1 MIHLLPEF
9 VLAEGMRY
17 CSTTAAVPTDRGD
30 VQQELEKFTGS
41 WVLVYW
47 LFDGEEQS
55 LAEGRPVMTFEAER
69 FTIRRG
75 GRVIERGYIEV
86 LAPQR
91 RPKPYEYAPTEV
103 NGRPQALKYPG
114 IYLLEDDLFIAC
126 IGYQGERP
134 GAFSSVA
141 GSRTELVVYTRVTRA
156 PVDQE
161 EDSLSPLIPNP

>member
-17 CSTTAAVPTDRGD
+17 GSATVAVPTDRDG
-30 VQQELEKFTGS
+30 VQQDLEKITGS

-55 LAEGRPVMTFEAER
+55 LAEGRPVMTFAAER

-75 GRVIERGYIEV
+75 GRVIEKGHIEV

-126 IGYQGERP
+126 IGYQGARP
-134 GAFSSVA
+134 EAFSSMA
-141 GSRTELVVYTRVTRA
+141 GSRTELVVYTRVKSA
-156 PVDQE
+156 GV
-161 EDSLSPLIPNP
+161 

>member
-17 CSTTAAVPTDRGD
+17 GSIAVAVPTDRD
-30 VQQELEKFTGS
+30 AVQQELEKITGS

-47 LFDGEEQS
+47 LFDGKEQP
-55 LAEGRPVMTFEAER
+55 LADGRPIMTFAAER
-69 FTIRRG
+69 FTIRHG
-75 GRVIERGYIEV
+75 GRVIEKGYIEV
-86 LAPQR
+86 LTPQR

-126 IGYQGERP
+126 IGYKGARP
-134 GAFSSVA
+134 EGFSSVA
-141 GSRTELVVYTRVTRA
+141 GSRNELV
-156 PVDQE
+156 
-161 EDSLSPLIPNP
+161 

>member
-17 CSTTAAVPTDRGD
+17 GSIKVAVPTDRGD
-30 VQQELEKFTGS
+30 VQQELEKITGS

-47 LFDGEEQS
+47 LFDGEEPS

-75 GRVIERGYIEV
+75 GRVIEKGCIEV
-86 LAPQR
+86 LAPHR

-126 IGYQGERP
+126 IGYKGARP
-134 GAFSSVA
+134 EAFSSVA
-141 GSRTELVVYTRVTRA
+141 GSRIELVVYTRVKSA
-156 PVDQE
+156 GE
-161 EDSLSPLIPNP
+161 

>member
-17 CSTTAAVPTDRGD
+17 CSIPVAGATDRDD
-30 VQQELEKFTGS
+30 VQQVLEKNTGS

-55 LAEGRPVMTFEAER
+55 LAEGRPVMTLAAER

-75 GRVIERGYIEV
+75 GRVIEKGYIEV
-86 LAPQR
+86 LAPDR
-91 RPKPYEYAPTEV
+91 YPKPYEYAPTEV

-114 IYLLEDDLFIAC
+114 IYRLEDDLFIAC
-126 IGYQGERP
+126 IGYKGARP
-134 GAFSSVA
+134 EVFSSVA
-141 GSRTELVVYTRVTRA
+141 GSRTELVVYTRVKSA
-156 PVDQE
+156 GE
-161 EDSLSPLIPNP
+161 

>member
-9 VLAEGMRY
+9 VLAEGVRY
-17 CSTTAAVPTDRGD
+17 CSIAAAVPTDRDD
-30 VQQELEKFTGS
+30 VRQELAKITGP
-41 WVLVYW
+41 WVLVHW
-47 LFDGEEQS
+47 LFDGQEQS

-86 LAPQR
+86 PAPRR
-91 RPKPYEYAPTEV
+91 RPKPLEYAPTEV
-103 NGRPQALKYPG
+103 GGRPQALKYPG

-126 IGYQGERP
+126 IGYQGARP

-141 GSRTELVVYTRVTRA
+141 GSRAELVVYTRARSA
-156 PVDQE
+156 GE
-161 EDSLSPLIPNP
+161 

>member
-1 MIHLLPEF
+1 LIHLLPEF

-17 CSTTAAVPTDRGD
+17 GSITVAVPTDRAD
-30 VQQELEKFTGS
+30 VQQELEKLTGS

-47 LFDGEEQS
+47 LFDGNEHS
-55 LAEGRPVMTFEAER
+55 LADGRPVMTFEAER

-75 GRVIERGYIEV
+75 GRVIEKGYIEV

-91 RPKPYEYAPTEV
+91 HPKPYEYAPTEV

-126 IGYQGERP
+126 IGYKGARP
-134 GAFSSVA
+134 EAFSSVA
-141 GSRTELVVYTRVTRA
+141 GSTTELVVYTRVQSA
-156 PVDQE
+156 GE
-161 EDSLSPLIPNP
+161 

>member
-17 CSTTAAVPTDRGD
+17 CATTPAVPTDRDD
-30 VQQELEKFTGS
+30 VQQELEKITGS
-41 WVLVYW
+41 WVLVHW
-47 LFDGEEQS
+47 LFDGAEQS
-55 LAEGRPVMTFEAER
+55 LTEGRPVMTFEAER

-75 GRVIERGYIEV
+75 GRVIEKGYIEV

-91 RPKPYEYAPTEV
+91 RPRPFEYAPTEV

-126 IGYQGERP
+126 IGYQGARP
-134 GAFSSVA
+134 KAFSSVA
-141 GSRTELVVYTRVTRA
+141 GSRAELVVYARA
-156 PVDQE
+156 GSAGE
-161 EDSLSPLIPNP
+161 